1 MKHSVRRAAFLLGS
15 IPLLLMTSTAAQA
28 KPSGEYGYYNGRTVF
43 FVSAGTLVDAP
54 PSLLEH
60 APPIY
65 LLTFPVAP
73 GTTAPITLPSGYQPQ
88 ENGNMQAP
96 APWHDHLLPA
106 IPGAGYS
113 PAMRVVILRYTQSYA
128 ASLQFQPVTSVADLA
143 AAEQAGHFAVISPG
157 TTDPYELV
165 RNDVL
170 VRPVIQH

>member
-1 MKHSVRRAAFLLGS
+1 MKHLVRTAILLLATL
-15 IPLLLMTSTAAQA
+15 PLLALTPTTAQA
-28 KPSGEYGYYNGRTVF
+28 MPSGEYGYYNGNVVF
-43 FVSAGTLVDAP
+43 FVSAGTLVNAQ

-60 APPIY
+60 APPFY

-73 GTTAPITLPSGYQPQ
+73 GTSGPITLPSGYQPQ

-113 PAMRVVILRYTQSYA
+113 PAMRVVLLRYTQSYA
-128 ASLQFQPVTSVADLA
+128 ASPDFQPVTSLTDLA
-143 AAEQAGHFAVISPG
+143 AAKQAGKFAVISAG
-157 TTDPYELV
+157 AADPYELV

-170 VRPVIQH
+170 IRPVIHN